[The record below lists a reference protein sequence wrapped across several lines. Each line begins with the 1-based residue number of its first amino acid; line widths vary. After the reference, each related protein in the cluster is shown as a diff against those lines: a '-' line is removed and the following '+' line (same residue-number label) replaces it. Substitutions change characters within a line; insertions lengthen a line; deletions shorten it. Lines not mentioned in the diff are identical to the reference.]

1 MTFYLVFATMLER
14 TETSRR
20 FYPMRPMVFLFSRP
34 ILPYYNKGKKTI
46 SSYLNF
52 IFLFFHLSDCVAYSA
67 NLECVRFKRRYHNA
81 QLYAPTGRTHE
92 PCVPTNQLIFL
103 PLQ

>member
-14 TETSRR
+14 TKTNHR
-20 FYPMRPMVFLFSRP
+20 FYLVRFLVFLFSRP

-52 IFLFFHLSDCVAYSA
+52 IFFFLYLSDCVAHSA
-67 NLECVRFKRRYHNA
+67 NLE
-81 QLYAPTGRTHE
+81 
-92 PCVPTNQLIFL
+92 
-103 PLQ
+103 